1 MTLKLD
7 KDYIPKMSV
16 IETQKAIKEVKDC
29 FDRNFAEKLSLTR
42 VPAPLFV
49 QGDSGLN
56 DNLSG
61 VETPVT
67 FSTAEMENL
76 QIVHSLAK
84 WKREAL
90 KRYHF
95 EKGTGLYTDM
105 NAIRKHEDLS
115 NIHSLYVDQWDW
127 EKIINKED
135 RTDEMLEKIV
145 NDIYEVFKI
154 TEAYINFLYPQLSK
168 KLPDKIHFITS
179 QELHDKYP
187 DYTDK
192 EKENAIAKEY
202 KAVFIKQIGKN
213 LSDGK
218 PHDLRAPDYDDW
230 ELNGDILFYN
240 PILDSAIE
248 LSSMGIRVD
257 EVSLLKQLEETN
269 TLDRLELPYHKKV
282 ATKQLPSTVGGGIGQ
297 SRVCMFFLEK
307 MHIGEVQSSIW
318 SPEMIEKC
326 EKHNIILL

>member
-7 KDYIPKMSV
+7 KDYQPKMSV
-16 IETQKAIKEVKDC
+16 METQKAIKEVKDY
-29 FDRNFAEKLSLTR
+29 FDKYLAEKLSLTR

-67 FSTAEMENL
+67 FSTDEMENL

-84 WKREAL
+84 WKRRAL
-90 KRYHF
+90 KRYEF

-127 EKIINKED
+127 EKIIRKED
-135 RTDEMLEKIV
+135 RTDETLEKIV
-145 NDIYEVFKI
+145 NDIFEVFKI
-154 TEAYINFLYPQLSK
+154 TEAHINLLYPQLSK
-168 KLPDKIHFITS
+168 KLPDKIFFITS
-179 QELHDKYP
+179 QELHDMYP

-192 EKENAIAKEY
+192 EKENAIVKKH
-202 KAVFIKQIGKN
+202 KAVFIKQIGKK
-213 LSDGK
+213 LSNGK
-218 PHDLRAPDYDDW
+218 PHDMRAPDYDDW
-230 ELNGDILFYN
+230 DLNGDILFYN
-240 PILDSAIE
+240 PVLDSALE

-257 EVSLLKQLEETN
+257 ENSLLKQLEQAN
-269 TLDRLELPYHKKV
+269 AMDRLELPYHQSVLKR
-282 ATKQLPSTVGGGIGQ
+282 QLPCTVGGGIGQ
-297 SRVCMFFLEK
+297 SRLCMFFLEK

-318 SPEMIEKC
+318 SKEMVEKC
-326 EKHNIILL
+326 EEHNIILL

>member
-202 KAVFIKQIGKN
+202 KAVFIKQIGKK
-213 LSDGK
+213 LSNGK

>member
-1 MTLKLD
+1 MLLKLD
-7 KDYIPKMSV
+7 ASYKSKMNV

-29 FDRNFAEKLSLTR
+29 FDKNFAERLSLTR

-67 FSTAEMENL
+67 FSTNEMDNL

-84 WKREAL
+84 WKRKAL

-135 RTDEMLEKIV
+135 RTDAMLEKIV
-145 NDIYEVFKI
+145 NDIYDVFKI
-154 TEAYINFLYPQLSK
+154 TESYINFLYPQLSK

-179 QELHDKYP
+179 QELHDMYP

-192 EKENAIAKEY
+192 EKENAICKEY
-202 KAVFIKQIGKN
+202 KAVFIKQIGKK
-213 LSDGK
+213 LSNGK
-218 PHDLRAPDYDDW
+218 PHDMRAPDYDDW

-240 PILDSAIE
+240 PTLDSAIE

-257 EVSLLKQLEETN
+257 EVSLVKQLE
-269 TLDRLELPYHKKV
+269 LAGAMDRLDLPYHKEV
-282 ATKQLPSTVGGGIGQ
+282 VNKQLPATVGGGIGQ
-297 SRVCMFFLEK
+297 SRLCMFFLEK

-318 SPEMIEKC
+318 SDEMIELC
-326 EKHNIILL
+326 EKNNIILL

>member
-7 KDYIPKMSV
+7 KDYQPKMNV
-16 IETQKAIKEVKDC
+16 IETQKAIKEVKDY
-29 FDRNFAEKLSLTR
+29 FDKHFAEKLSLTR

-67 FSTAEMENL
+67 FSTADMSNL

-84 WKREAL
+84 WKRKAL
-90 KRYHF
+90 KRYFF

-127 EKIINKED
+127 EKIINRDE

-145 NDIYEVFKI
+145 KDIFEVFKM
-154 TEAYINFLYPQLSK
+154 TEEYINALYPQLTR
-168 KLPDKIHFITS
+168 KLPDEIFFITS
-179 QELHDKYP
+179 QELYDLYP
-187 DYTDK
+187 DLDDK
-192 EKENAIAKEY
+192 GRENAIVKEH
-202 KAVFIKQIGKN
+202 KAVFIKQIGKK
-213 LSDGK
+213 LSNGM
-218 PHDLRAPDYDDW
+218 PHDMRAPDYDDW
-230 ELNGDILFYN
+230 ELNGDIIFYN
-240 PILDSAIE
+240 PILDSGIE

-257 EVSLLKQLEETN
+257 EKSLLKQLEAADAM
-269 TLDRLELPYHKKV
+269 DRATLPYHQDV
-282 ATKQLPSTVGGGIGQ
+282 LNRQLPQTVGGGIGQ
-297 SRVCMFFLEK
+297 SRLCMFFLEK

-318 SPEMIEKC
+318 SKEMVEKC
-326 EKHNIILL
+326 EEHNIILL